1 MRDLSF
7 SLNYDK
13 FYIANDYNGKG
24 KSHIASI
31 PWESTGYNAESMTA
45 LVDKDNSNI
54 DAGMTNVAVHPKM
67 VRFIQSSTIR
77 EKFMYTMRSRRKC

>member
-1 MRDLSF
+1 MGKENLTLHLS
-7 SLNYDK
+7 
-13 FYIANDYNGKG
+13 
-24 KSHIASI
+24 

-54 DAGMTNVAVHPKM
+54 DAGMTNVAVHPKKM